1 MCFFFFPRF
10 VGPWNQSQAKYTQRG
25 LEEIGQLLAVVLVSP
40 MWCRFRC
47 FMFFH
52 FFLLPFRIST
62 IMIYHVVSASEDIG
76 MGSTTDTWR
85 YATGKQRFDGT
96 STRFA
101 WRLLIGVGK
110 YTVIWT
116 LLCCTPLERPNIC
129 GFHCLGEKLQ
139 KNEHCESSWYIPFK
153 QHKGCVSLAWYL
165 SISIFFN
172 TDIYIRLIYMSIPKL
187 FVYTYP
193 SLSIKWSIYSIYQ
206 YNSIYIYTHISTT
219 LHISLFFCLYTYI
232 DLFNIYQ
239 LIYDII

>member
-1 MCFFFFPRF
+1 
-10 VGPWNQSQAKYTQRG
+10 
-25 LEEIGQLLAVVLVSP
+25 
-40 MWCRFRC
+40 
-47 FMFFH
+47 
-52 FFLLPFRIST
+52 
-62 IMIYHVVSASEDIG
+62 MIYHVVSASEDIG

-193 SLSIKWSIYSIYQ
+193 SLSIKWSSYSINIIQ
-206 YNSIYIYTHISTT
+206 SIYIYTYLYDSTYLSIFLFIYVYWSIQYIYIYISIDIWYHLVLWYHVVFFLCYRIYLIFLILYERRLLFAYMESSIRTYPGLSKT
-219 LHISLFFCLYTYI
+219 LYLACKTR
-232 DLFNIYQ
+232 
-239 LIYDII
+239 

>member
-1 MCFFFFPRF
+1 
-10 VGPWNQSQAKYTQRG
+10 
-25 LEEIGQLLAVVLVSP
+25 
-40 MWCRFRC
+40 
-47 FMFFH
+47 
-52 FFLLPFRIST
+52 
-62 IMIYHVVSASEDIG
+62 MIYHVVSASEDIG

-165 SISIFFN
+165 SISIFFY
-172 TDIYIRLIYMSIPKL
+172 TDIYIRLIYICLYLSYLYIL
-187 FVYTYP
+187 IHLYLLSDP
-193 SLSIKWSIYSIYQ
+193 STLSINIIQYIYIHTYLYDSTYLSIFLFIYVYWSIQYISIDIWYHLVLSDIMW
-206 YNSIYIYTHISTT
+206 YFSCVIVSILSFLYYMSDGSYLRIWKVVFGRTPVCQKHYI
-219 LHISLFFCLYTYI
+219 
-232 DLFNIYQ
+232 
-239 LIYDII
+239 